1 MTGKMKSIL
10 IKGGRIVDPANA
22 IDRVADI
29 LTADG
34 RIAKIGNNISAG
46 GAEIIEA
53 KGRVVIPGLVDM
65 HVHLRE
71 PGREDK
77 ETVESGTAAALKGGV
92 TSVLAMPNTDPAM
105 DSPANIGILKTIAEK
120 TAKANVYICG
130 AITVAREGK
139 KVAPVAGLKKAGA
152 VAISDDGSSVDS
164 DAVFLEALKKAKESG
179 ILVICHSEDKR
190 LSGDG
195 VMNLGYTSTRLGL
208 KGISRES
215 EYKRVERDIRLG
227 EKSGSPVHI
236 AHVSCRES
244 VELIGAAR
252 KRKIKVTAETCP
264 HYFSLN
270 EEALC
275 GYDTNFKM
283 NPPLR
288 SAEDVAAV
296 REGLKNGILQ
306 VIASDHA
313 PHTENEKDIEFD
325 RAAFGVVGLETGL
338 AVSITE
344 LLNTG
349 ILDWPGLVRALSLNP
364 ARILGIEGG
373 TLGEGRIADIA
384 IVNAG
389 AKWKVTKSGLIS
401 KSKNSPFLG
410 KELFGLVEYT
420 ILGGRVVYRNEI
432 PGYPGTG

>member
-34 RIAKIGNNISAG
+34 RIAKIGNNISAA

-275 GYDTNFKM
+275 GYDTNFKV

-288 SAEDVAAV
+288 SAEDVTAV

-384 IVNAG
+384 IVNPG